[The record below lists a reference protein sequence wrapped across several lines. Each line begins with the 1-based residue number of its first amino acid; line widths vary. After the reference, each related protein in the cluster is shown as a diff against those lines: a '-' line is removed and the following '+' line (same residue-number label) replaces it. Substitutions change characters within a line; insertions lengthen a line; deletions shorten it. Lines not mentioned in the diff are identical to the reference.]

1 MVARRGQREL
11 PVFGRRMLE
20 GRTRLNMPQ
29 DRLGVL
35 IGLDESSSS
44 ARISRYENGVH
55 EPPFSTAQ
63 RIAEALS
70 LPTAFLYCEDDLIA
84 QILLA
89 VYALDR
95 SQQTSLLDKLQSEG
109 S

>member
-20 GRTRLNMPQ
+20 ARTRLGMPQ

-35 IGLDESSSS
+35 VGLDESSSS

-55 EPPFSTAQ
+55 EPPFVIAQ
-63 RIAEALS
+63 RLATALKV
-70 LPTAFLYCEDDLIA
+70 PTAFLYCDDELIA

-89 VYALDR
+89 VHGL
-95 SQQTSLLDKLQSEG
+95 SHSEQTSLLKQLQAD
-109 S
+109 